1 MAACAAAGRAW
12 GRVGAAGLPPLA
24 GGFRRQSHRTSVY
37 FPWPRTKAPHSP
49 HRGRQN
55 GCRVL
60 LLRPVYRCQ
69 GTAAAAAGVQA
80 IPPAATPPVENAL
93 STADVIQAVQEPSF
107 AELGL
112 GAYTPVGLIQSL
124 FESLHVGMGLPWWG
138 AIAAGTVLVRCL
150 AFPVSLKAQQEAV
163 KLSSHALQITKLTTR
178 IRDAKKSGNNSEFAK
193 AYSEL
198 AHLQKTHA
206 INPLRGFLL
215 PLIQAPIFISFFFA
229 LRNMA
234 ELPVP
239 SLQTGGLWWF
249 LDLTAA
255 DPYYVLPLTV
265 TATMWAV
272 MELGAESGMPNQ
284 NFRMMK
290 NVSRV
295 MPLIILPITISFP
308 TAIIIYWL
316 TSNLFSLV
324 QASVLRLPA
333 IRTRLRVPV

>member
-1 MAACAAAGRAW
+1 PPGLQQDPLPAAQGPYQDADFCN
-12 GRVGAAGLPPLA
+12 LS
-24 GGFRRQSHRTSVY
+24 FQSHRTSVY

-69 GTAAAAAGVQA
+69 GTAAAAAGVQVREACWQDRGAKAGRLATQVAKALSKQVLRGAPAELTRLLSLFPQA

-215 PLIQAPIFISFFFA
+215 PLIQ
-229 LRNMA
+229 
-234 ELPVP
+234 
-239 SLQTGGLWWF
+239 
-249 LDLTAA
+249 
-255 DPYYVLPLTV
+255 
-265 TATMWAV
+265 
-272 MELGAESGMPNQ
+272 
-284 NFRMMK
+284 
-290 NVSRV
+290 
-295 MPLIILPITISFP
+295 
-308 TAIIIYWL
+308 
-316 TSNLFSLV
+316 
-324 QASVLRLPA
+324 
-333 IRTRLRVPV
+333 